1 MRTQVTFDAADP
13 HALAAF
19 WASVLS
25 TEVEDHSGFV
35 DQLVADGRMP
45 AEDRI
50 TINGRSAFRDV
61 AACRDPHGVEPGS
74 TFRGSPRATSSACT
88 DAKCGAIAAP
98 QLSEGA
104 QARPVERRDVICR
117 RVALNLGRVG
127 RLHLGRESDPGA
139 LAPADPA

>member
-61 AACRDPHGVEPGS
+61 AACRDPHGVGPGS
-74 TFRGSPRATSSACT
+74 TFRGSPRARSRRTGYTSTST
-88 DAKCGAIAAP
+88 SN
-98 QLSEGA
+98 LT
-104 QARPVERRDVICR
+104 ARPMRSPGSRAS
-117 RVALNLGRVG
+117 ALSSS
-127 RLHLGRESDPGA
+127 RLTTI
-139 LAPADPA
+139 ADRSLM

>member
-50 TINGRSAFRDV
+50 TINGRSAHLC
-61 AACRDPHGVEPGS
+61 A
-74 TFRGSPRATSSACT
+74 
-88 DAKCGAIAAP
+88 
-98 QLSEGA
+98 
-104 QARPVERRDVICR
+104 ARPRGQ
-117 RVALNLGRVG
+117 RVLRALT
-127 RLHLGRESDPGA
+127 H
-139 LAPADPA
+139 APAGYVLSAATIPD